1 MSNFSKVNNFR
12 EREKPLPFRACFCS
26 YMEIVEEGGTLSE
39 MHLMM
44 CKMRTQ
50 ISESMEMMPVKTDS
64 GPSKLE
70 GLVLLR
76 HCGP

>member
-1 MSNFSKVNNFR
+1 
-12 EREKPLPFRACFCS
+12 
-26 YMEIVEEGGTLSE
+26 

-44 CKMRTQ
+44 CKMHTQ